1 MSRIFYTDSGKGTPV
16 VFLHGFCESHK
27 IWIDFIAPF
36 SNDIRILNVDMP
48 GFGASPLP
56 TNNLSID
63 SVGLSIIEWL
73 EELKISN
80 AVLIGH
86 SLGGYV
92 ALAIAEQRPDLIS
105 GFALF
110 HSTAYADSEE
120 KKVNRNRTI
129 EFVRKNGVAPFIDA
143 FVPGLF
149 FKKDHPATSIAH
161 KIGVQTSSDTLIAYT
176 ELMRDRPDRTNVLK
190 NFNKP
195 VLVLAGVR
203 DSIIP
208 FNSLKEQ
215 VTFLQK
221 PTFTVLDESA
231 HMGLFE
237 QPETSRKAIQKFIFS
252 CEN

>member
-1 MSRIFYTDSGKGTPV
+1 MNRIFYTDSGNGIPV
-16 VFLHGFCESHK
+16 VFLHGFCESHA
-27 IWIDFIAPF
+27 IWIDFLSSFPK
-36 SNDIRILNVDMP
+36 DIRILNADLP
-48 GFGASPLP
+48 GFGSSPLP
-56 TNNLSID
+56 SNHLSID

-73 EELKISN
+73 LELKISN

-92 ALAIAEQRPDLIS
+92 ALSIVKQRPDLIS
-105 GFALF
+105 GLVLF
-110 HSTAYADSEE
+110 HSTAFADSEE

-129 EFVRKNGVAPFIDA
+129 DFVRKNGVVPYIDT

-149 FKKDHPATSIAH
+149 FKKDHSAITLTH
-161 KIGVQTSSDTLIAYT
+161 KIGIQTSSDTLIAYT
-176 ELMRDRPDRTNVLK
+176 EAMRDRPDQTSVLK

-195 VLVLAGVR
+195 VLILAGVR

-208 FNSLKEQ
+208 YNSLEQQ

-221 PTFTVLDESA
+221 PTFIVLDESA